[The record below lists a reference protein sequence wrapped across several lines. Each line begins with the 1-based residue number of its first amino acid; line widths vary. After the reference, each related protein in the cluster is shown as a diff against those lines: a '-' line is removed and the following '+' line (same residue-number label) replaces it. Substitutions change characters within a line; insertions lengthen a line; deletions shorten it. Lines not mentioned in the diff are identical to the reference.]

1 MKKIFIDASDL
12 EGSKLIYDE
21 LFTRIIKLRDGSI
34 LKEFSTD
41 IINHSNEIGANAEG
55 KVLSSEHIKGSPE
68 ILFPTAAVYSKYDG
82 GFIGYTTDEVIG
94 EDYNAY
100 NYKFS
105 IEQRSNLHNYAIN
118 HEKLESV
125 LRKNPD
131 IIFPDFCTCSN
142 IIFSSDGKVHF
153 IDYDG
158 LQVGGYKSYSY
169 SSTLGD
175 IESLFYNPKY
185 YKNGFFDKE
194 LDKKSSVFLYFL
206 VTFNINLS
214 KVGTVN
220 HITNEFI
227 TLDDCFRAINLDDP
241 DLCHKAWKIFQD
253 DQENEFLGDT
263 IYSVADKY
271 DMHVYGQI
279 GKCYLKTLTKKR

>member
-1 MKKIFIDASDL
+1 MKKRYIDGSDL
-12 EGSKLIYDE
+12 KDAKLISE
-21 LFTRIIKLRDGSI
+21 EGFSNVLKLRDGSI
-34 LKEFSTD
+34 LKIFSIDMVRASAIVGSD
-41 IINHSNEIGANAEG
+41 IEG
-55 KVLSSEHIKGSPE
+55 KILSARNIDSSPE
-68 ILFPTAAVYSKYDG
+68 ILIPTSAVYSKNV
-82 GFIGYTTDEVIG
+82 GFVGYTTDEVIG
-94 EDYNAY
+94 EDYNVY
-100 NYKFS
+100 NSKFT
-105 IEQRSNLHNYAIN
+105 IEKRSDLHNYAVN
-118 HEKLESV
+118 HEKLENV

-175 IESLFYNPKY
+175 IESLFYDSKY
-185 YKNGFFDKE
+185 YENGLFNKN
-194 LDKKSSVFLYFL
+194 LDKKSSIFLYFL

-220 HITNEFI
+220 YRTNEFI
-227 TLDDCFRAINLDDP
+227 TLEDCFRCINLDDP
-241 DLCHKAWKIFQD
+241 DLCHKAWKIFQK

-263 IYSVADKY
+263 GYSIADKY
-271 DMHVYGQI
+271 DMHVYGQM